1 MARRV
6 YFAFDY
12 LDVFAVNQ
20 IRRSG
25 QFTGVAVAG
34 FSDASQWEKLK
45 RKSDAAIRKAI
56 DDALVGTTVT
66 VVCVGKRTASRR
78 WVKYELRS
86 SKARGNGL
94 LGVYLPGQ
102 TDGLKPTELGTAPLY
117 RWNQSRFPDWIE
129 AAYQRARA

>member
-12 LDVFAVNQ
+12 QDVFEVNQ

-66 VVCVGKRTASRR
+66 VVCVGKRTASRQ
-78 WVKYELRS
+78 WVKYELRA

-102 TDGLKPTELGTAPLY
+102 SDGVKPAELGGAPLY
-117 RWNQSRFPDWIE
+117 QWNQARFPDWIE
-129 AAYQRARA
+129 AAYRRTQT